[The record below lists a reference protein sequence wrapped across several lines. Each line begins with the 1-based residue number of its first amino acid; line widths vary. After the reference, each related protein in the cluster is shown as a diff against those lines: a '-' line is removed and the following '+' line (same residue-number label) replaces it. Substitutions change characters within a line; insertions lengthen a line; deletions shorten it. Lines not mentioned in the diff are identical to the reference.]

1 MLGMEKVRQD
11 RGSCSS
17 GLGRGDRHGENAG
30 ATVVAVAVL
39 VVVTEEEEENE
50 RMLNCPRRALPP
62 SPSSLI

>member
-11 RGSCSS
+11 HGSCSS

-30 ATVVAVAVL
+30 ATVVAVL

-50 RMLNCPRRALPP
+50 RMLNCPRCALPP

>member
-30 ATVVAVAVL
+30 ATVVAVLA
-39 VVVTEEEEENE
+39 VVTEEEEENE
-50 RMLNCPRRALPP
+50 RMLNCPRCALLP

>member
-30 ATVVAVAVL
+30 TTVVAVL

>member
-17 GLGRGDRHGENAG
+17 GLGCGDRHGENAG
-30 ATVVAVAVL
+30 ATVVAVL

-50 RMLNCPRRALPP
+50 RMLNCPRCALPP

>member
-17 GLGRGDRHGENAG
+17 GLGRGDPHGENAG
-30 ATVVAVAVL
+30 ATVVAVL

-50 RMLNCPRRALPP
+50 RMLNCPRCALPP

>member
-1 MLGMEKVRQD
+1 MLGMEKARQD
-11 RGSCSS
+11 HGSCSS

-30 ATVVAVAVL
+30 ATATVVAVL
-39 VVVTEEEEENE
+39 VVVTEEEEGNE